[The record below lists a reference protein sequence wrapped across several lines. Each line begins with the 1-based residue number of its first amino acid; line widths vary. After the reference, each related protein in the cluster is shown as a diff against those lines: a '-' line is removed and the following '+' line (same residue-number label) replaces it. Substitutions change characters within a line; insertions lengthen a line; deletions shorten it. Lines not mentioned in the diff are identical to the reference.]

1 MVDRGMS
8 WEMATTRADNFK
20 GKYDGFYVS
29 KRDMYGK
36 KMYLLATQKEGSPHL
51 FTIARQV
58 EHCNLLTVHIYDLIG
73 YNWNL
78 PKKYWAD

>member
-8 WEMATTRADNFK
+8 WEMATTRVDNFK
-20 GKYDGFYVS
+20 GKHDGFYVS

-36 KMYLLATQKEGSPHL
+36 KMYLLATQKEGSSHL

-58 EHCNLLTVHIYDLIG
+58 VHCNLLAVHILNLISV
-73 YNWNL
+73 
-78 PKKYWAD
+78 KSKAT